1 MPSRATPP
9 PTEAADTPV
18 VIDPESVARLRA
30 TIGRLAR
37 QMRVSATHAG
47 LTPTQMSVL
56 NTVVRYGPMRLAEL
70 QTVEA
75 VNPTMLSRIV
85 GKLEDDRL
93 ISRVTDPGDR
103 RVVTVDVTTTGR
115 EIAEQVRQERN
126 LTLTALLEAL
136 PPEQAA
142 AVIAA
147 LPALEALSLGMMP

>member
-1 MPSRATPP
+1 MSPQSARSP
-9 PTEAADTPV
+9 EL
-18 VIDPESVARLRA
+18 VIDADSVARLRA

-56 NTVVRYGPMRLAEL
+56 NSVVRLGPMRLAEL
-70 QTVEA
+70 QSIEA

-85 GKLEDDRL
+85 GKLEDAGL
-93 ISRVTDPGDR
+93 ISRVGDPVDR
-103 RVVTVDVTTTGR
+103 RVVTVSVTPAGR
-115 EIAEQVRQERN
+115 RTHEQVRAERN
-126 LTLTALLEAL
+126 QLLTALLKAL

-147 LPALEALSLGMMP
+147 LPALEALSLGLAS

>member
-1 MPSRATPP
+1 MSPPSTRSP
-9 PTEAADTPV
+9 EL
-18 VIDPESVARLRA
+18 VIDADSVARLRA

-56 NTVVRYGPMRLAEL
+56 NTVVRQGPLRLAEL
-70 QTVEA
+70 QSIEA

-85 GKLEDDRL
+85 GKLEDAGL
-93 ISRVTDPGDR
+93 ISRVGDPVDR
-103 RVVTVDVTTTGR
+103 RVVTVSVTDAGR
-115 EIAEQVRQERN
+115 RTQEQVRDERN
-126 LTLTALLEAL
+126 QLLTVLLKGL

-147 LPALEALSLGMMP
+147 LPALEALSLGLTS